1 MKSLLTPLPDWDP
14 AELDALGLPLKRVET
29 DSRRVLP
36 GDVFLACRGE
46 YTDGRQFI
54 PMALANGAAAVL
66 WDPADGFAWN
76 PAWTVPNL
84 AVPQLRARAGI
95 VASHAYGHPSRAM
108 TVIGITGT
116 NGKTSIS
123 HWLAQAFSILAHKA
137 ALIGTVGNGFY
148 GALTD
153 TTHTTPD
160 PVTVQQKLAEYKR
173 QGADV
178 VTMEVSSHG
187 LDQYRVNGVSFATA
201 VFTNL
206 TRDHLDYHGSM
217 EEYGASKARL
227 FHWEGL
233 RHAVINVDDAF
244 GRELAAGIDRKL
256 TAVVSYGLE
265 QGDVRPLSLAANLD
279 GLQMTVTTPWGEV
292 ELRSALLGRF
302 NAANLLACLAT
313 LCVNG
318 VALKDAAAVLGR
330 IQPARGRMQRLG
342 GGHEPLVVIDYAHTP
357 DALDKALATLAEI
370 RPAGSTL
377 YCVFGCGGDRD
388 KGKRP
393 MMGAIAGKIADVAVV
408 TSDNPRSE
416 DPLAIIADIR
426 AGMGGAGHVEA
437 DRAAA
442 IRWSIAAA
450 RAGDIVLVAG
460 KGHEE
465 YQDIGGVKQP
475 FSDFRVAEE
484 ALTVWSEVHDADAV

>member
-14 AELDALGLPLKRVET
+14 AELDTLGLPLKRVET

-46 YTDGRQFI
+46 YADGRQFI

-66 WDPADGFAWN
+66 WDPADGFNWN
-76 PAWTVPNL
+76 PAWQVPNL

-95 VASHAYGHPSRAM
+95 VASHAYGHPSRTM

-123 HWLAQAFSILAHKA
+123 HWLAQAFSLLARKA

-187 LDQYRVNGVSFATA
+187 LDQFRVNGVSFATA

-233 RHAVINVDDAF
+233 RHAVINADDAF
-244 GRELAAGIDRKL
+244 GRELAAGIDRQRTL
-256 TAVVSYGLE
+256 TVTYGLE
-265 QGDVRPLSLAANLD
+265 QGDVRPLSLSANLD
-279 GLQMTVTTPWGEV
+279 GLQMTVTTPWGEA

-318 VALKDAAAVLGR
+318 VALKDAAGVLSR

-370 RPAGSTL
+370 RPAGSRL

-393 MMGAIAGKIADVAVV
+393 MMGAIAARIADVAVV

-426 AGMGGAGHVEA
+426 AGMGESGHVEA

-442 IRWSIAAA
+442 IRWAIAAA

-465 YQDIGGVKQP
+465 YQDIRGVKQP

-484 ALTVWSEVHDADAV
+484 ALIAWSEVHDADAV

>member
-1 MKSLLTPLPDWDP
+1 MKSRLTQLPDWNP
-14 AELDALGLPLKRVET
+14 AALDQLGLPVKRVEA

-46 YTDGRQFI
+46 FADGRDYI
-54 PMALANGAAAVL
+54 PSALEHGASAVL
-66 WDPADGFAWN
+66 WDTAEGFAWS
-76 PAWTVPNL
+76 ADWHVPNL
-84 AVPQLRARAGI
+84 PVPALRERAGI
-95 VASHAYGHPSRAM
+95 VASHVYGHPSQAM

-123 HWLAQAFSILAHKA
+123 HWLAQAFSLLGQKA

-148 GALTD
+148 GELTE

-160 PVTVQQKLAEYKR
+160 PVTVQQKLAEYRR
-173 QGADV
+173 QGAHV

-187 LDQYRVNGVSFATA
+187 LDQFRVNGVSFATA

-217 EEYGASKARL
+217 EAYGASKARL

-233 RHAVINVDDAF
+233 KHAVINADDAF
-244 GRELAAGIDRKL
+244 GQRLASEIDR
-256 TAVVSYGLE
+256 TQTRVVTYGLE
-265 QGDVRPLSLAANLD
+265 QGDVRPLSLSANLD
-279 GLQMTVTTPWGEV
+279 GLQLRVATPWGEV
-292 ELRSALLGRF
+292 DVRTSLVGRF

-318 VALKDAAAVLGR
+318 VPLEDAAAVMAR
-330 IQPARGRMQRLG
+330 IQPARGRMQSIG
-342 GGHEPLVVIDYAHTP
+342 GSREPLVVIDYAHTP
-357 DALDKALATLAEI
+357 DALEKALATLSDI
-370 RPAGSTL
+370 RPAGSKL
-377 YCVFGCGGDRD
+377 FCVFGCGGDRD
-388 KGKRP
+388 PGKRP
-393 MMGAIAGKIADVAVV
+393 MMGGIAERLADVAVL
-408 TSDNPRSE
+408 TSDNPRTE
-416 DPLAIIADIR
+416 DPQAIINHVL
-426 AGMGGAGHVEA
+426 AGMTHPGHVEL

-442 IRWSIAAA
+442 IRWAVSQA
-450 RAGDIVLVAG
+450 RAGDVVLIAG

-465 YQDIGGVKQP
+465 YQDIGGVKRP

-484 ALTVWSEVHDADAV
+484 ALCAWGEQA